1 MADTTTL
8 IDTYLAAY
16 GETDADRR
24 TRLINESFAADG
36 SLTDP
41 PFVATGHDQ
50 LHGTFG
56 AVQEQFP
63 GHTFRRTSG
72 IDEHHGTARYRW
84 DLVAP
89 DGAVTLSGMDVV
101 TVEGGRIRQVVG
113 FFEPLPPL
121 NA

>member
-8 IDTYLAAY
+8 IDSYLAAY

-24 TRLINESFAADG
+24 SRLINESFAADG
-36 SLTDP
+36 SLADP

-56 AVQEQFP
+56 AVQGQFP

-89 DGAVTLSGMDVV
+89 DGT
-101 TVEGGRIRQVVG
+101 GRCRG
-113 FFEPLPPL
+113 WTSSRSKTAGSDRSSASSNRCPR
-121 NA
+121 

>member
-8 IDTYLAAY
+8 IDTYLSAY

-24 TRLINESFAADG
+24 LVLIRQSFAADG

-41 PFVATGHDQ
+41 PFAATGHEE
-50 LHGTFG
+50 LHGAFA
-56 AVQEQFP
+56 AVQSQFP
-63 GHTFRRTSG
+63 GHRFRRASG
-72 IDEHHGTARYRW
+72 IDEHHGVARYRW

-89 DGAVTLSGMDVV
+89 DGAVTLSGMDIV
-101 TVEGGRIRQVVG
+101 TIVDGNIRQVVG
-113 FFEPLPPL
+113 FFEPLPAL